1 MTIERKICEHLHE
14 EAEKMECPPAISK
27 RIEQSYS
34 HYLQRKRS
42 EITMKKR
49 LIGGLVAAAI
59 LIPTAAFAA
68 PVVIDMLTRAPMT
81 SEQVKLDEV
90 GKAVLEKL
98 YSAIPEAKSFEIIDA
113 SYLGD
118 SSDSTKK
125 VQLSIVLQEKGGTGK
140 KLTLHTNGITGE
152 IQDLTQ
158 ENWEPNEKPLI
169 TLPDQE
175 IKGKVDQLI
184 DKVYGNIN
192 EYEVAMEQM
201 ENPDQKTFI
210 LNYIKKGSE
219 GGGYQVF
226 VHGNTISLSPI
237 PPRPSNNEVEGYF
250 SREVAPAPSNKEVE
264 GYFSR
269 EVAPAPS
276 NKEVKGYFS
285 RDGKPDYT
293 ADNFLNNEKLFSL
306 LKMSPTELKEEIA
319 KGKSVVEIAASKNI
333 SKQQVIDVIA
343 KTQAEVQLQDGKNKV
358 TISDDLLKQ
367 MMKAVEPKVLH
378 VIEHKTETEWK

>member
-90 GKAVLEKL
+90 GKAALEKL

-158 ENWEPNEKPLI
+158 ENWEPKEKPLI

-250 SREVAPAPSNKEVE
+250 SR
-264 GYFSR
+264 
-269 EVAPAPS
+269 
-276 NKEVKGYFS
+276 
-285 RDGKPDYT
+285 DGKPDYF
-293 ADNFLNNEKLFSL
+293 ADNFLNDEKLFAL
-306 LKMSPTELKEEIA
+306 LKITPTELKQELT

-343 KTQAEVQLQDGKNKV
+343 KTQAEGQLQGDGV

-367 MMKAVEPKVLH
+367 MMKAVEPKVLQ
-378 VIEHKTETEWK
+378 VIEHKSETESKK

>member
-1 MTIERKICEHLHE
+1 MTIERKIREHLHE
-14 EAEKMECPPAISK
+14 EAETMECPPAISK

-49 LIGGLVAAAI
+49 LIGGIVAAAI

-81 SEQVKLDEV
+81 SEQVKLDEA
-90 GKAVLEKL
+90 GKATLEKL
-98 YSAIPEAKSFEIIDA
+98 YRAIPETKSFEIIHA

-118 SSDSTKK
+118 PNDSTKK

-140 KLTLHTNGITGE
+140 KITLHTNGITDE

-158 ENWEPNEKPLI
+158 ENWEPKEKPLI

-184 DKVYGNIN
+184 DQLYGNIKD
-192 EYEVAMEQM
+192 YEVAMEQM
-201 ENPDQKTFI
+201 DNPNQKTFI
-210 LNYIKKGSE
+210 LNYTKKGS
-219 GGGYQVF
+219 GGEGYQAF
-226 VHGNTISLSPI
+226 VQGNTISLSPVA
-237 PPRPSNNEVEGYF
+237 PTPSNSEVE
-250 SREVAPAPSNKEVE
+250 
-264 GYFSR
+264 
-269 EVAPAPS
+269 
-276 NKEVKGYFS
+276 GYFS
-285 RDGKPDYT
+285 RDGKPDYY
-293 ADNFLNNEKLFSL
+293 ADNFINDEKLFAL
-306 LKMSPTELKEEIA
+306 LKMSPTELKEELA
-319 KGKSVVEIAASKNI
+319 KGKSVVEVAASKNI

-343 KTQAEVQLQDGKNKV
+343 RTQAEGQLQDGKNKV

-367 MMKAVEPKVLH
+367 MMKEVEPKV
-378 VIEHKTETEWK
+378 VQIIEHKTETKW

>member
-1 MTIERKICEHLHE
+1 MAIERKIREHLHE
-14 EAEKMECPPAISK
+14 EAETMECPPAISK

-49 LIGGLVAAAI
+49 LIGGIVAAAI

-81 SEQVKLDEV
+81 SEQVKLDGV
-90 GKAVLEKL
+90 GKATLDKL
-98 YSAIPEAKSFEIIDA
+98 YRAIPETKSFEIIDA

-140 KLTLHTNGITGE
+140 KLTLHTNGTTGVIE
-152 IQDLTQ
+152 DLTQ
-158 ENWEPNEKPLI
+158 ENWEPKEKPLI
-169 TLPDQE
+169 TLPEQE

-184 DKVYGNIN
+184 DKLYGNIKD
-192 EYEVAMEQM
+192 YEVDMEQM
-201 ENPDQKTFI
+201 ENPNQKTFI
-210 LNYIKKGSE
+210 LNYTKKGS
-219 GGGYQVF
+219 GGEGYQVF
-226 VHGNTISLSPI
+226 VHGNTISLSPVA
-237 PPRPSNNEVEGYF
+237 PTPSNSEVEGYF
-250 SREVAPAPSNKEVE
+250 SRN
-264 GYFSR
+264 
-269 EVAPAPS
+269 
-276 NKEVKGYFS
+276 
-285 RDGKPDYT
+285 GKPDYY
-293 ADNFLNNEKLFSL
+293 ADNFLNDEKLFSL
-306 LKMSPTELKEEIA
+306 LKMSPTELKEELA

-343 KTQAEVQLQDGKNKV
+343 KTQAEGQLSDGKNEG

-367 MMKAVEPKVLH
+367 MMKAVEPKV
-378 VIEHKTETEWK
+378 VQIIEHKTETQW

>member
-1 MTIERKICEHLHE
+1 MTIERKIREHLHE
-14 EAEKMECPPAISK
+14 EAETMECPPAISK

-49 LIGGLVAAAI
+49 LIGGIVAAAI

-81 SEQVKLDEV
+81 SEQVKLDEA
-90 GKAVLEKL
+90 GKATLEKL
-98 YSAIPEAKSFEIIDA
+98 YRAIPETKSFEIINA

-118 SSDSTKK
+118 PNDSTKK

-140 KLTLHTNGITGE
+140 KITLHTNGITDE

-158 ENWEPNEKPLI
+158 ENWEPKEKPLI

-184 DKVYGNIN
+184 DKLYGNIKD
-192 EYEVAMEQM
+192 YEVAMEQM
-201 ENPDQKTFI
+201 DNPNQKTFI
-210 LNYIKKGSE
+210 LNYTKKGSE
-219 GGGYQVF
+219 GEGYQVF
-226 VHGNTISLSPI
+226 VQGNRISLAPVDFE
-237 PPRPSNNEVEGYF
+237 PSNNGVEGYF
-250 SREVAPAPSNKEVE
+250 SLN
-264 GYFSR
+264 
-269 EVAPAPS
+269 
-276 NKEVKGYFS
+276 
-285 RDGKPDYT
+285 GKPDYT
-293 ADNFLNNEKLFSL
+293 ADYFLNDEKLFAL
-306 LKMSPTELKEEIA
+306 LKMSPTELKEELA
-319 KGKSVVEIAASKNI
+319 KGKTVVEIAASKNI

-343 KTQAEVQLQDGKNKV
+343 KTQAEGQLQDGKNKV

-367 MMKAVEPKVLH
+367 MMKAVEPKVIH